1 MTEVEKWTSYG
12 VRLRRAGKT
21 HTLEYRAVVE
31 RLQIAL
37 DEVRASAPPPEPVPV
52 RVPSVPEKKIGVRP
66 DNDSGSVEEWQNY
79 VDHLALAG
87 EEYSDEYTAARYR
100 LEKAGRLRALRGRA
114 PYPVIEHPNGAIPH
128 DWPLPLHDGSGKL
141 KAHHKW
147 LSDEREEGA
156 NHFFHQGRKAS

>member
-1 MTEVEKWTSYG
+1 MWTAYG

-21 HTLEYRAVVE
+21 NTLEYKAVVE

-37 DEVRASAPPPEPVPV
+37 DEVRASVPPPEPVPV
-52 RVPSVPEKKIGVRP
+52 WVPSVPEKKIRVRP
-66 DNDSGSVEEWQNY
+66 DNDAGTVEEWQKY
-79 VDHLALAG
+79 VDDLALAG

-100 LEKAGRLRALRGRA
+100 LEKAGRQKALRRWA

-128 DWPLPLHDGSGKL
+128 DWPLPVHCGTGKL

-147 LSDEREEGA
+147 LGDEREDGA
-156 NHFFHQGRKAS
+156 SHFFHQGRRPS